1 MTVHA
6 HAHLQQDRLVKLY
19 AALLKC
25 GQAIIRCRQKA
36 TLFED
41 ICRHVVEIGGI
52 RAAWVGLAGVEDA
65 HVWPQTHCGDG
76 LDYLQTIRLSL
87 GSHAPDTA
95 PDPVTRALRHNH
107 SVWSQDIAQDPGL
120 HALRETARAHAWRAA
135 AALPLRLA
143 GRPVGVLCLYA
154 DQVNAFDAVS
164 RDLLEQLA
172 SNISFALDGFEN
184 DTQRRQVEFALQES
198 EVRYSALFANS
209 CMPMM
214 ILDPADGQ
222 IVDANIL
229 ALDFYGWDKATFL
242 SMRITQVNTQAPEQI
257 FQAMAQ
263 AASSKRS
270 FFEFKHRLASGELRD
285 VEEFSRPV
293 TFDGKPHLMS
303 AVHDVSQRQALQAQ
317 MRSAQALTQSF
328 LDHLPGLAFVK
339 DSDLRLTLVN
349 RKLAELLEVAPESL
363 IGKTAHQIFPPA
375 LADELAQMD
384 REVLAQGGSKIYDQA
399 FHGRHSEATLFVIDD
414 ASGKRYLG
422 GLSLDVTDRF
432 RANER
437 THALLRLN
445 QLASSLTEKQLLSE
459 GLEAAQALTQ
469 SQIGFLHFVNPDQ
482 ETLELVTWTTGALK
496 GCTAAFDSHY
506 PVSQAGIW
514 ADCLRQHQPVI
525 FNDYANY
532 PDKQG
537 LPAGHAP
544 LQRLIS
550 VPVMDAGQACLLL
563 GVGNKT
569 ADYQQN
575 DVETLLLIGN
585 AMWRIVSRQ
594 RSERALQQRVQE
606 LSDLNRDLAATQL
619 QLLQSEKMAS
629 IGQLAAG
636 VAHEIN
642 NPIGF
647 VKSNLGSLADYVDKL
662 LGVARAYA
670 ALENSLAVGDEPA
683 RAQALAAV
691 RQVKADADFEFL
703 LTDLPELIAESREGV
718 ERVSK
723 IVMDLKNFS
732 RVGETDFQWCDL
744 HLGLESTINVVW
756 NELKY
761 KADIVRAYADL
772 PPVYCVASQINQVMM
787 NLLVNAAQAIAER
800 GQITLRSGRQGDQVW
815 LEVQDT
821 GSGMDAATQARVFE
835 PFYTTKPF
843 GKGTGLGLSIAMG
856 IVKQHHG
863 MLTVHSVVGQGS
875 TFRMTLPLDAGR
887 GVVPPGSADPPGAT
901 KP

>member
-1 MTVHA
+1 MTAHA
-6 HAHLQQDRLVKLY
+6 HAHVQQERLLKLY

-25 GQAIIRCRQKA
+25 GQAIIRCDQK
-36 TLFED
+36 TVLFEE
-41 ICRHVVEIGGI
+41 ICRHVVEIGGM
-52 RAAWVGLAGVEDA
+52 RAAWVGLAGVEDT

-76 LDYLQTIRLSL
+76 LDYLQTVRLSL
-87 GSHAPDTA
+87 GSGEPGTA
-95 PDPVTRALRHNH
+95 QDPVAQALLHNH
-107 SVWSQDIAQDPGL
+107 SVWSQDVAHDPGL
-120 HALRETARAHAWRAA
+120 LALREPAQAHAWRAA

-143 GRPVGVLCLYA
+143 GKPLGVLCLYA
-154 DQVNAFDAVS
+154 DQVNAFDAVT

-172 SNISFALDGFEN
+172 SNISYALDVFEN
-184 DTQRRQVEFALQES
+184 DAQRRQVEYALQES

-214 ILDPADGQ
+214 ILDPATGN

-229 ALDFYGWDKATFL
+229 ALDFYGWDKATFT
-242 SMRITQVNTQAPEQI
+242 SMKIMDVNTLSPEQI
-257 FQAMAQ
+257 RQEMTQ
-263 AASSKRS
+263 AATAKRT
-270 FFEFKHRLASGELRD
+270 FFEFKHRLASGEVRD
-285 VEEFSRPV
+285 VEVFSRPV
-293 TFDGKPHLMS
+293 TFDGKTHLMS
-303 AVHDVSQRQALQAQ
+303 AIHDVSQRQALQAQ
-317 MRSAQALTQSF
+317 MRNAQALTQSF
-328 LDHLPGLAFVK
+328 IDHLPGLAFVK

-349 RKLAELLEVAPESL
+349 RKLAELLGVAPESL
-363 IGKTAHQIFPPA
+363 IGKTAHQIFPPE
-375 LADELAQMD
+375 LADELAESD
-384 REVLAQGGSKIYDQA
+384 REVLAQGGSKIYNQA
-399 FHGRHSEATLFVIDD
+399 FNGRHSEATLFVIDD
-414 ASGKRYLG
+414 AAGKRYLG

-445 QLASSLTEKQLLSE
+445 QIAGELTEKQFLNE

-482 ETLELVTWTTGALK
+482 ETLALVTWTAGALK
-496 GCTAAFDSHY
+496 GCTAAFDAHY

-550 VPVMDAGQACLLL
+550 VPVMDGGRACMLM
-563 GVGNKT
+563 GVGNKAT
-569 ADYQQN
+569 DYEQS

-594 RSERALQQRVQE
+594 RAESALQQRVQE

-642 NPIGF
+642 NAIGF

-670 ALENSLAVGDEPA
+670 ALETCLEKHDASAIEPA
-683 RAQALAAV
+683 LAEV
-691 RQVKADADFEFL
+691 RRSKAGADFEFL
-703 LTDLPELIAESREGV
+703 LSDLPELIAESREGV

-732 RVGETDFQWCDL
+732 RVGETDFQWSDL
-744 HLGLESTINVVW
+744 HQGLESTINVVW
-756 NELKY
+756 NEIKY
-761 KADIVRAYADL
+761 KADIIREYAEL

-800 GQITLRSGRQGDQVW
+800 GRITVRTGLAGDQVW

-843 GKGTGLGLSIAMG
+843 GQGTGLGLSIAMG

-863 MLTVHSVVGQGS
+863 MLTVQSAVGQGS
-875 TFRMTLPLDAGR
+875 TFRVTLPVDGGR
-887 GVVPPGSADPPGAT
+887 GVAPPGSEPPGAE